1 MTDENTNEEKS
12 FVYIE
17 FEGIGSAEITNY
29 NLQNVSPLQLLA
41 MASYMEFEGKAA
53 LSVQRAAQVQANLER
68 QQLQRIAV
76 PKSTIELG
84 KK

>member
-1 MTDENTNEEKS
+1 MRINTNEEKS

-53 LSVQRAAQVQANLER
+53 LSVANLER

>member
-17 FEGIGSAEITNY
+17 FDSIGSAEITSY
-29 NLQNVSPLQLLA
+29 RIENVSPLQLLA
-41 MASYMEFEGKAA
+41 MAHFMEFEGKGA
-53 LSVQRAAQVQANLER
+53 LATQRAAQIQAQLEH
-68 QQLQRIAV
+68 QQMQKIAV